1 VCSWESILE
10 RASVS
15 HQLTRRVILRG
26 LAGLGVGTIA
36 FQRALAQSAANAGT
50 VTPEMIAQAQWIAGT
65 ELTAEEQA
73 DVAKSVEDVLK
84 QQSALRAVTID
95 ADTSP
100 AFAFVPHHFIDML
113 DAAPVVPNR
122 RPVKWRPSQQALP
135 RTTSV
140 SDMAFW
146 SIAQQAR
153 ALRSGRTT
161 SMELTKMYLARLRK
175 YDPLLRCVIS
185 FTEDLALEQATKA
198 DKELASGVDR
208 GPLHGIPWG
217 AKDLIAVPP
226 YKTTWGGSPFKDQV
240 QPNLATVAQ
249 RLFDAGAVLIAKLSL
264 GTMAWGDV
272 WHDAT
277 TRNPWNPKQGSSG
290 SSAGSS
296 SAVAA
301 GLCSFA
307 IGSETLGSIVSPC
320 RRCRTTGLRP
330 SFGRV
335 SRYGCMALAWSM
347 DKIGP
352 IARNAE
358 DCALVFAAIHGRD
371 GKDPTVIDRD
381 FDWPVRFDPTAI
393 KIGVVEGQIRE
404 SDQIV
409 IDLLCKH
416 GATVQS
422 ISYPDNIPEGALASA
437 LGVEAATMFD
447 DLVNQNI
454 DDKEIGM
461 WGPTFRES
469 QWVRAIHYVR
479 GMRARSNLITETEKV
494 LRQVDLVI
502 GSEDLLRTNLSGH
515 PSMVV
520 SFGSESRDD
529 GTSLPRV
536 TKLTSRFCGEATLL
550 AAGDFIQRQL
560 PVVVQPSL
568 DKFLELPEEPAADDV
583 D

>member
-1 VCSWESILE
+1 MS
-10 RASVS
+10 
-15 HQLTRRVILRG
+15 QQFTRRIILRS

-36 FQRALAQSAANAGT
+36 FQRALAQSASNAADI
-50 VTPEMIAQAQWIAGT
+50 TPEMIAQAQWIAQA
-65 ELTAEEQA
+65 ELSTEEQA
-73 DVAKSVEDVLK
+73 EVAKAVGDVLK
-84 QQSALRAVTID
+84 QQVALRAVPID

-100 AFAFVPHHFIDML
+100 AFAFVPHHFIEML
-113 DAAPVVPNR
+113 DPAPEPAK
-122 RPVKWRPSQQALP
+122 RPRVQWRPSNEALP
-135 RTTSV
+135 RVTSV
-140 SDMAFW
+140 DEMAYW
-146 SIAQQAR
+146 SVAQQAR
-153 ALRSGRTT
+153 ALRSGKTT
-161 SMELTKMYLARLRK
+161 SAELTKMYLARLRK

-185 FTEDLALEQATKA
+185 FTEELALDQADKA
-198 DKELASGVDR
+198 DKELANGIDR

-226 YKTTWGGSPFKDQV
+226 YKTTWGGAPFKEQIR
-240 QPNLATVAQ
+240 PNLATVAQ

-277 TRNPWNPKQGSSG
+277 TRNPWNPEQGSSG

-335 SRYGCMALAWSM
+335 SRFGCMALAWSM

-381 FDWPVRFDPTAI
+381 FAWPIRFDPKAI
-393 KIGVVEGQIRE
+393 KIGVVDGQIRE

-409 IDLLCKH
+409 IDLLRDA
-416 GATVQS
+416 GASIQS
-422 ISYPDNIPEGALASA
+422 ITYSSAIPEDALVSA
-437 LGVEAATMFD
+437 LGVEASTMFD

-454 DDKEIGM
+454 EDKEIGM

-469 QWVRAIHYVR
+469 QWVRAIHYIR
-479 GMRARSNLITETEKV
+479 GMRARTNLITETEQT
-494 LRQVDLVI
+494 LRQVDFVV
-502 GSEDLLRTNLSGH
+502 GSEDLVRTNLSGH

-520 SFGSESRDD
+520 SFGSESRDN
-529 GTSLPRV
+529 GTQLPRV
-536 TKLTSRFCGEATLL
+536 TKLTSRFCGESMLL

-560 PVVVQPSL
+560 PVTVQPTL
-568 DKFLELPEEPAADDV
+568 DKFLEQGIKPAQDDG